1 MTTFCI
7 KLLAK
12 NADST
17 LLWAKIGR
25 DNLNLTKVNGQL
37 GVHGTLA
44 DESFLNVLDECLNV
58 SKLSIEVRR

>member
-7 KLLAK
+7 KLFAK
-12 NADST
+12 NVDST

-25 DNLNLTKVNGQL
+25 DNLNLTKVNDQL
-37 GVHGTLA
+37 WVHGTLA

>member
-7 KLLAK
+7 KLTTK
-12 NADST
+12 NVDSG

-25 DNLNLTKVNGQL
+25 DNLNLTKVNDTL
-37 GVHGTLA
+37 WVHGTMP
-44 DESFLNVLDECLNV
+44 DDTFLNIVDECLNV

>member
-12 NADST
+12 NVDST

-25 DNLNLTKVNGQL
+25 DNLNLTKVNDQL
-37 GVHGTLA
+37 WVHGTLA